1 MAKESGVRRIEA
13 VFERARAEER
23 AALMPYLTLGF
34 PTPEESMAL
43 VERTAAAGADL
54 LELGVPYS
62 DPVADGPVLQR
73 AMGVALEHGV
83 TLARC
88 LDMVRNLRGRGVQ
101 LPLLLMGYYNP
112 ILAYGESD
120 FCQACA
126 AVGVDGFIVPDLP
139 PEEGADLE
147 VACRDHGLA
156 LVYLL
161 APTSP
166 QERVQ
171 LIAERSQGFIYL
183 VSTTGITGPRAK
195 VPAGLAAF
203 VRRVRAVTD
212 RPAAVGFGISTPDQ
226 AREVAALAD
235 GVIIGS
241 ALARLVSEQGADQVE
256 AFVTCLHQAVTQ
268 KLN

>member
-1 MAKESGVRRIEA
+1 MVKDSGVRRIET

-34 PTPEESMAL
+34 PTPEDSMTL
-43 VERTAAAGADL
+43 VERAAAAGADL

-88 LDMVRNLRGRGVQ
+88 LGMVRSLRGRGVHI
-101 LPLLLMGYYNP
+101 PLLLMGYYNP

-120 FCQACA
+120 FCRDCA
-126 AVGVDGFIVPDLP
+126 KAGVDGLIVPDLP
-139 PEEGADLE
+139 PEEGASLE
-147 VACRDHGLA
+147 AECCEHGLA

-171 LIAERSQGFIYL
+171 LIAERSRGFIYL
-183 VSTTGITGPRAK
+183 VSTTGITGPREK
-195 VPAGLAAF
+195 LPAGLAAF
-203 VRRVRAVTD
+203 VRRVQAVTD
-212 RPAAVGFGISTPDQ
+212 KPAAVGFGISTPEQ

-235 GVIIGS
+235 GVIVGS
-241 ALARLVSEQGADQVE
+241 ALARLAAEGGADQVE
-256 AFVTCLHQAVTQ
+256 AFVADLRRAVAPDLT
-268 KLN
+268 